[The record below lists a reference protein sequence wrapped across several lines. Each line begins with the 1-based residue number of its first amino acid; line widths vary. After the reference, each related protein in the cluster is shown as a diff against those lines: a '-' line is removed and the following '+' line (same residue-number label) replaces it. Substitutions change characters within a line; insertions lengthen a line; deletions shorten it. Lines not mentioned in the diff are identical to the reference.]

1 MNAQIRHLF
10 VLTVVLFGLLVAY
23 TSRWTVFEA
32 EALKDNSHNRRA
44 LLEEMRT
51 PRGELRASDGTLL
64 AANRKEGSGKTVR
77 YSRTYPEGGLFSHA
91 IGYSFISRGSA
102 GMERALDD
110 DLAGRDDEFAT
121 LIDEIMGRRKEGRDI
136 RTTLDPDG
144 QRVAL
149 QALQGRRGAVAA
161 IEPETG
167 RVRVMASVPG
177 FDPNAVAEQGSRA
190 GELFNRVTAAR
201 YPPGSTM
208 KVVTAAAAL
217 DSGRF
222 KPDSFISG
230 RSPKEIDGVPL
241 NNFGNQDY
249 GVISLTEALTNSV
262 NTVWAEVGEKLGRK
276 TMVDYMERFGFQSK
290 LSLEYPSDEMAT
302 AGLFRR
308 RRVIRD
314 GNGVDIGRVAIGQ
327 EQHLFVT
334 PLQMATVA
342 ATVANGG
349 NRMRLRLVERV
360 AAKDGRI
367 IRRVRPR
374 REEQVMS
381 TGAARAL
388 TAMMSRVVE
397 EGSGT
402 AARLQGVSV
411 AGKTGTAEIPGR
423 TENQVW
429 FIGFA
434 PVERPRMA
442 VAVTIERT
450 QGEGGTVAAPIAKQ
464 VLQALLGGAAGG

>member
-1 MNAQIRHLF
+1 MNTQIRHLF
-10 VLTVVLFGLLVAY
+10 GLTVVLFGLLIAF
-23 TSRWTVFEA
+23 TSRWAVFEA
-32 EALKDNSHNRRA
+32 EALKDNPHNRRA
-44 LLEEMRT
+44 LIEELRV
-51 PRGELRASDGTLL
+51 PRGELRASDGTKL
-64 AANRKEGSGKTVR
+64 ASNRKHGSGKTVR
-77 YSRTYPEGGLFSHA
+77 YSRTYPQGGLFSHA
-91 IGYSFISRGSA
+91 IGYSFIDRGSA

-121 LIDEIMGRRKEGRDI
+121 LIDEIMGRNKEGRDI
-136 RTTLDPDG
+136 RTTLDPRG

-167 RVRVMASVPG
+167 RIRVMASVPG
-177 FDPNAVAEQGSRA
+177 FDPNAVEKQGSRA
-190 GELFNRVTAAR
+190 GDLFNRVTAAR

-217 DSGRF
+217 DSGRY
-222 KPDSFISG
+222 KPDSFVSGKSPKTISG
-230 RSPKEIDGVPL
+230 APL
-241 NNFGNQDY
+241 NNFGGQDY
-249 GVISLTEALTNSV
+249 GVISLTDALTNSV

-290 LSLEYPSDEMAT
+290 LALDYPRDEIAT
-302 AGLFRR
+302 AGLFDR
-308 RRVIRD
+308 RRVLDD
-314 GNGVDIGRVAIGQ
+314 GEGVDIGRVAIGQ

-360 AAKDGRI
+360 SAKDGRV

-381 TGAARAL
+381 LNAARSLAG
-388 TAMMSRVVE
+388 MMSRVVE

-450 QGEGGTVAAPIAKQ
+450 QGEGGTVAAPVAKQ
-464 VLQALLGGAAGG
+464 VLQSLLGGGARG

>member
-1 MNAQIRHLF
+1 VNNQIRHLF
-10 VLTVVLFGLLVAY
+10 LLVALLFTLLVAY

-32 EALKDNSHNRRA
+32 EALKDNAHNRRA
-44 LLEEMRT
+44 LLEEMRI
-51 PRGELRASDGTLL
+51 PRGVMTATDGTVL
-64 AANRKEGSGKTVR
+64 ASSKREGTGQLKSYVR
-77 YSRTYPEGGLFSHA
+77 QYPEGPLFSHA
-91 IGYSFISRGSA
+91 IGYSFITRGSA

-110 DLAGRDDEFAT
+110 ELAGRDDEFAT
-121 LIDEIMGRRKEGRDI
+121 LIDEIMGRKKEGRDV

-144 QRVAL
+144 QRAAL
-149 QALQGRRGAVAA
+149 AALQGRKGAVVA
-161 IEPETG
+161 IEPATG

-177 FDPNAVAEQGSRA
+177 YDPNQIPGRGSKA
-190 GELFNRVTAAR
+190 GDLFNRATAGR
-201 YPPGSTM
+201 YPAGSTM

-222 KPDSFISG
+222 KPDTVVSG
-230 RSPKEIDGVPL
+230 KSPKVIDGVPL
-241 NNFGNQDY
+241 NNFGGQDY
-249 GVISLTEALTNSV
+249 GPVTLTDALTHSV
-262 NTVWAEVGEKLGRK
+262 NTVWAEVGVKLGRK
-276 TMVDYMERFGFQSK
+276 TMYDYLQRFGFQRK
-290 LSLEYPSDEMAT
+290 LSMEYPKDEMST
-302 AGLFRR
+302 AGLFQRG
-308 RRVIRD
+308 RVAKD
-314 GNGVDIGRVAIGQ
+314 ANDVDIGRVAIGQ

-360 AAKDGRI
+360 VAKDGRVT
-367 IRRVRPR
+367 RRVRPK
-374 REEQVMS
+374 REQQAISLE
-381 TGAARAL
+381 AANQL
-388 TAMMSRVVE
+388 KAMMSRVVE
-397 EGSGT
+397 EGTGT

-434 PVERPRMA
+434 PVENPRMA

-450 QGEGGTVAAPIAKQ
+450 QGEGGTVAAPVAKQ
-464 VLQALLGGAAGG
+464 VLQALLGGGAGG

>member
-1 MNAQIRHLF
+1 M
-10 VLTVVLFGLLVAY
+10 LFGLLVAY
-23 TSRWTVFEA
+23 TSRWAVFEA
-32 EALKDNSHNRRA
+32 EALKDNPHNRRA
-44 LLEEMRT
+44 LLEEMRI
-51 PRGELRASDGTLL
+51 PRGELRAADGTLL
-64 AANRKEGSGKTVR
+64 ASNRKHGSGKTVR

-91 IGYSFISRGSA
+91 IGYSFITRGSA

-110 DLAGRDDEFAT
+110 ELAGRDDEFAT
-121 LIDEIMGRRKEGRDI
+121 LIDEIMGRRKEGRDV

-177 FDPNAVAEQGSRA
+177 FDPNDVETEGSRA
-190 GELFNRVTAAR
+190 GDLFNRVTAAR

-230 RSPKEIDGVPL
+230 KSPKTIGGVPL

-262 NTVWAEVGEKLGRK
+262 NTVWGEVGEKLGRN
-276 TMVDYMERFGFQSK
+276 TMVEYMERFGFQEK
-290 LSLEYPSDEMAT
+290 LELEYPSDEIAT

-308 RRVIRD
+308 RRVVRD
-314 GNGVDIGRVAIGQ
+314 GQGVDIGRVAIGQ

-360 AAKDGRI
+360 SAKDGRVV
-367 IRRVRPR
+367 RRVRPR
-374 REEQVMS
+374 REQQVMS
-381 TGAARAL
+381 LNAARAL

-450 QGEGGTVAAPIAKQ
+450 LGEGGTVAAPIARQ
-464 VLQALLGGAAGG
+464 VLQALLGGAARG